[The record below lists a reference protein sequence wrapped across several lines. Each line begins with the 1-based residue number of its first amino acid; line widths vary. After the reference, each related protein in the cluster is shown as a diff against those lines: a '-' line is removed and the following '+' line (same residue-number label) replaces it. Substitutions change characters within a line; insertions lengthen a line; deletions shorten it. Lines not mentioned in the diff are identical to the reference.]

1 MEAVKSYREL
11 FVANRQEQYINKV
24 SILRLDLAKSLAEIN
39 FMPFIGKYVIEASM
53 ILGIMLLGATQFLF
67 NSPVEAATTLSIFL
81 AASTRIAPAILR
93 AQQSLLQIKGALG
106 IAGDTLTLFGELKE
120 SSRTREYYISRGI
133 LEVEKTFEPRI
144 EIKNLHF
151 GYPNSSTEIF
161 EDFNLVIESGI
172 VALTGPSGSGKSTL
186 LDLILG
192 LLDPTDGQ
200 IFLSNLRPRDAIRRW
215 EGSISYAPQETILI
229 DGTIRENITG
239 GEEKKYSDE
248 EIVESLVAT
257 DLYEFVMSLDKGLE
271 TQVGENGAQLSGG
284 QKQRLGISRA
294 ILSKPRLLIL
304 DEATSSLDINSETKI
319 LKSLKSFSLDTTILF
334 VTHRIST
341 LENIQKIIYM
351 RNGRIIASGN
361 FAQIGE
367 LFLELNEDL

>member
-1 MEAVKSYREL
+1 M
-11 FVANRQEQYINKV
+11 
-24 SILRLDLAKSLAEIN
+24 
-39 FMPFIGKYVIEASM
+39 
-53 ILGIMLLGATQFLF
+53 
-67 NSPVEAATTLSIFL
+67 
-81 AASTRIAPAILR
+81 
-93 AQQSLLQIKGALG
+93 G
-106 IAGDTLTLFGELKE
+106 IAGDTLALFSELNE
-120 SSRTREYYISRGI
+120 SSSS
-133 LEVEKTFEPRI
+133 LEFYTAKDVLETEKYFEPRI
-144 EIKNLHF
+144 EVKNLHF
-151 GYPNSSTEIF
+151 GYPNSPTKIF
-161 EDFNLVIESGI
+161 EDLNLVIESGI

-192 LLDPTDGQ
+192 LLNPTSGQ
-200 IFLSNLRPRDAIRRW
+200 MFISDLKPRNAIRKW
-215 EGSISYAPQETILI
+215 EGSISYAPQETVLI

-239 GEEKKYSDE
+239 GEVTKYSDKE
-248 EIVESLVAT
+248 VVDSLIAT
-257 DLYEFVMSLDKGLE
+257 DLYEFVMSLESGLE

-304 DEATSSLDINSETKI
+304 DEATSSLDINSELKI
-319 LKSLKSFSLDTTILF
+319 MKSLKSFSRESTILF

-351 RNGRIIASGN
+351 RNGKIVASGN